1 MGDFMSISAFNWPVS
16 TRRLVQRILV
26 LVSLAFCMLASACTS
41 YSFENIKVTV
51 TVEDNGVL
59 YTGSSVQQLMCHGT
73 VTLMGAWMQPGGCEP
88 KGEAVAVKIG
98 DKGWAFMIFSGYE
111 GPDDTELDFK
121 EVFYPRA
128 IREGRPAK
136 SKSKAWYVPLDRP
149 PMFVRFKNL
158 SDRRT
163 VERVDAKR
171 FDKHF
176 GAGVK
181 LVSIK
186 CEPTFQWVT
195 RGKVPKLLPW
205 LDELGTS
212 VTDLSPPGQPR
223 SLISQISKLNFVWE

>member
-1 MGDFMSISAFNWPVS
+1 MSISAFNWPLS

-26 LVSLAFCMLASACTS
+26 LVSLTFCMLVSACTS
-41 YSFENIKVTV
+41 YNFENIMVTV

-59 YTGSSVQQLMCHGT
+59 YTGSSVQMLLCHGNT
-73 VTLMGAWMQPGGCEP
+73 YIWTQKVNGPSCSP
-88 KGEAVAVKIG
+88 RGEAVPVKVG
-98 DKGWAFMIFSGYE
+98 DKGWIFMLFSGYE
-111 GPDDTELDFK
+111 GVDDPEVDFK
-121 EVFYPRA
+121 TDFYHFA
-128 IREGRPAK
+128 IKEGRPET
-136 SKSKAWYVPLDRP
+136 SKSKAWYVPLDRA

-163 VERVDAKR
+163 VERIDAKR

-195 RGKVPKLLPW
+195 RGKIKRLLPW
-205 LDELGTS
+205 LDELGVS

-223 SLISQISKLNFVWE
+223 SPISQISKLNFVWE

>member
-1 MGDFMSISAFNWPVS
+1 MGDFMSISAFNWPLS
-16 TRRLVQRILV
+16 TRCLVQRILV
-26 LVSLAFCMLASACTS
+26 LVFLSFCMLVSACTS
-41 YSFENIKVTV
+41 RNFENIKVTV

-59 YTGSSVQQLMCHGT
+59 YTGSSVQQLRCHGT
-73 VTLMGAWMQPGGCEP
+73 ITFMGAWLQGGGCSP
-88 KGEAVAVKIG
+88 RGEAVPVKIG
-98 DKGWAFMIFSGYE
+98 DKGWAFMIFSGYD
-111 GPDDTELDFK
+111 GVDDPEADFK
-121 EVFYPRA
+121 IDFYHFA
-128 IREGRPAK
+128 IKGGRPET

-176 GAGVK
+176 GTGVK

-195 RGKVPKLLPW
+195 RGKIKRLLPW
-205 LDELGTS
+205 LDELGTDKFDMT
-212 VTDLSPPGQPR
+212 VPG
-223 SLISQISKLNFVWE
+223 SYTNILTEISADNFKW